1 MSPRS
6 FTSHAARPA
15 LILGVSAAI
24 LSLGLSGCSKP
35 KSGSPNPS
43 QGMPTPAS
51 SAAAPPAS
59 ASANTYLQPQVGECY
74 QFASG
79 DNTNVTVVDCNRP
92 HDAETF
98 HIFHFAGTSY
108 PSEDEFVQESAEIC
122 TLIFEHYVG
131 KPVEESALDY
141 GVVAPKAESWAK
153 GDHTVECYVFAK
165 DDSKLTRSVRNSNM

>member
-1 MSPRS
+1 MSPHS

-15 LILGVSAAI
+15 LILGGSAAI

-108 PSEDEFVQESAEIC
+108 PSEDEFAQESDEIC
-122 TLIFEHYVG
+122 SLIFEHYVG
-131 KPVEESALDY
+131 KPVEESTLDY
-141 GVVAPKAESWAK
+141 GEVAPKAETWAK
-153 GDHTVECYVFAK
+153 GDHTVKCYVFAK

>member
-1 MSPRS
+1 MSPHS

-98 HIFHFAGTSY
+98 HIFQFAGTSY
-108 PSEDEFVQESAEIC
+108 PSEDEFAQESDEIC
-122 TLIFEHYVG
+122 SLIFEHYVG
-131 KPVEESALDY
+131 KPVEESTLDY
-141 GVVAPKAESWAK
+141 GEVAPKAETWAK

-165 DDSKLTRSVRNSNM
+165 DDSKLTQSVRNSNM

>member
-1 MSPRS
+1 MSPHS

-59 ASANTYLQPQVGECY
+59 ASANTYLHPQVGECY

-79 DNTNVTVVDCNRP
+79 DNTNVTVVDCTRP

-108 PSEDEFVQESAEIC
+108 PSEDEFAQESDEIC
-122 TLIFEHYVG
+122 SLIFEHYVG
-131 KPVEESALDY
+131 KPVEESTLDY
-141 GVVAPKAESWAK
+141 GEVAPKAETWAK
-153 GDHTVECYVFAK
+153 GDHTVKCYVFAK

>member
-1 MSPRS
+1 MSPHS

-74 QFASG
+74 QFASD

>member
-1 MSPRS
+1 MSPHS

-79 DNTNVTVVDCNRP
+79 DNTNVTVVDCNQP

-98 HIFHFAGTSY
+98 HIFQFAGTSY
-108 PSEDEFVQESAEIC
+108 PSEDEFVQESDEIC
-122 TLIFEHYVG
+122 ALIFEHYVG
-131 KPVEESALDY
+131 KPVEESTLDY
-141 GVVAPKAESWAK
+141 GVVAPKAETWAK

-165 DDSKLTRSVRNSNM
+165 DDSKLTQSVRNSNM

>member
-1 MSPRS
+1 MSPHS

-108 PSEDEFVQESAEIC
+108 PSEDEFAQESDEIC
-122 TLIFEHYVG
+122 SLIFEHYVG
-131 KPVEESALDY
+131 KPVEESTLDY
-141 GVVAPKAESWAK
+141 GEVAPKAETWAK
-153 GDHTVECYVFAK
+153 GDHTVKCYVFAK

>member
-1 MSPRS
+1 
-6 FTSHAARPA
+6 
-15 LILGVSAAI
+15 
-24 LSLGLSGCSKP
+24 
-35 KSGSPNPS
+35 
-43 QGMPTPAS
+43 MPTPAS

-79 DNTNVTVVDCNRP
+79 DNTNVTVVDCNQP

-98 HIFHFAGTSY
+98 HIFQFAGTSY
-108 PSEDEFVQESAEIC
+108 PSEDEFVQESDEIC
-122 TLIFEHYVG
+122 ALIFEHYVG
-131 KPVEESALDY
+131 KPVEESTLDY
-141 GVVAPKAESWAK
+141 GEVAPKAETWAK